1 MKAKFVNSNRT
12 FVLGFL
18 SCLYIPWLRG
28 YTVGEE
34 DVMPIP
40 IQFVKMHGL
49 GNDFIIV
56 DCLSHPYGVE
66 QLVGQA
72 AALCDRHFGI
82 GGDGLILVMPG
93 LNAPF
98 RMRIVNNDGSE
109 AEMCGNGIRCFAKYV
124 YERGLT
130 RDTEFVVETLA
141 GPITPVL
148 LLEGEQ
154 VKAVRVD
161 MGEPRLERAQIPM
174 TGPAGT
180 VIDEPLAVADRTFNV
195 TAVSM
200 GNPHAV
206 IFVDDVKHFPVEQYG
221 PLIEHH
227 PAFPRRTNVEFA
239 QAEAPDKLTM
249 RVWERGAGITLAC
262 GTGACATLVA
272 AVLSGRA
279 ERTALL
285 TLPGGPLD
293 ITWSAE
299 DNHVYMTGPA
309 TEAFTGTVKI

>member
-1 MKAKFVNSNRT
+1 
-12 FVLGFL
+12 
-18 SCLYIPWLRG
+18 
-28 YTVGEE
+28 VGEE
-34 DVMPIP
+34 GVMPIP

-56 DCLSHPYGVE
+56 DCMSHPYSVE
-66 QLVGQA
+66 QLVGA
-72 AALCDRHFGI
+72 APALCDRHFGI

-93 LNAPF
+93 LKSPF
-98 RMRIVNNDGSE
+98 RMRIINNDGSE

-130 RDTEFVVETLA
+130 RETTFMVDTLA

-148 LLEGEQ
+148 ELEHEQ

-174 TGPAGT
+174 AGPAGT
-180 VIDEPLAVADRTFNV
+180 VIDEPLAIADRTFNI
-195 TAVSM
+195 TTVSM
-200 GNPHAV
+200 GNPHAI
-206 IFVDDVKHFPVEQYG
+206 IFVDDVKNFPVEQYG
-221 PLIEHH
+221 PLIETH
-227 PAFPRRTNVEFA
+227 PAFPRRTNVEFT
-239 QAEAPDKLTM
+239 QVEAPDKLIM

-272 AVLSGRA
+272 AVLSGRT
-279 ERTALL
+279 ERTA
-285 TLPGGPLD
+285 TVALPGGPLE

-309 TEAFTGTVKI
+309 TEAFMGTVKI